1 MQTLPHRVIV
11 YSWCIIVH
19 ALCTRLLLLH
29 GRVIMHSLLCLDI
42 CECDWNVLM
51 LGLSNRVGITSWSFI
66 VCSLCPRNGVAWLME

>member
-19 ALCTRLLLLH
+19 ALCTRLSLPY
-29 GRVIMHSLLCLDI
+29 GRVIMHSLLTLDI

-51 LGLSNRVGITSWSFI
+51 LALSKRVGIILCSII
-66 VCSLCPRNGVAWLME
+66 V